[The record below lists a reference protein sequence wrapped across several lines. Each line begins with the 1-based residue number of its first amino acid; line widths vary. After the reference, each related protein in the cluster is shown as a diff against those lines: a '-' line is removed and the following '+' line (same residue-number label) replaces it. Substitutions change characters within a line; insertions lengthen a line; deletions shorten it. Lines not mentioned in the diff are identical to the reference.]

1 MRFRR
6 SRLAASLSAVAVIC
20 AGVSAVPP
28 VAGGDVPDR
37 TESDYPSS
45 SPVTSVIASKVT
57 LAAPLPPGSPPHPPA
72 CDTLSYLRWR
82 SVDGPRSATDADR
95 VLVAQ
100 PGIFE
105 GAGAFDSVARNTVAR
120 AAELGSHIEF
130 WALDR
135 RSNCLEDHTGIHAA
149 LQTGSLDTAT
159 DYYFHG
165 AEAAGRRF
173 AGFAEGD
180 ATAWLRDQGLAQT
193 LRDQYDVLRSEFP
206 DPAAH
211 KQKVLCGG
219 HSLGGFVTGYFAQWD
234 FDGDPATTEDAGYNQ
249 CSGYFALDTTIQ
261 AGLHLRG
268 LQVPEL
274 PQPVAGITEGLSLQL
289 DTALPV
295 LRLPAVINPET
306 TNLLALAGL
315 AARLNPEGVNDLVRR
330 LPDNPN
336 ITATLRTLLS
346 QDAAMFATGN
356 PDVRH
361 LNATNEAVLGAILDD
376 NSQPLGF
383 LQASVG
389 FPAGGPVGPKS
400 FPAPDALALSP
411 LAMGMFGDAPKVSPT
426 VYEPE
431 TLYHWQDYNDT
442 APLPAAPG
450 GRAYTTPAGE
460 VTAIGQLARSLS
472 EPPLDFTEWYFP
484 TRLALD
490 IQQSSA
496 PSFAHHRVHL
506 DGVNRNP
513 ILTFRSS
520 GGIPVAD
527 SGNPQDRVI
536 QLPGYNHLDVL
547 TADAQQNNGQSEVV
561 STELADFARE
571 P

>member
-1 MRFRR
+1 MRGRR
-6 SRLAASLSAVAVIC
+6 NGVSVLVTALVATGI
-20 AGVSAVPP
+20 GVSAATPIANGEP
-28 VAGGDVPDR
+28 SGR
-37 TESDYPSS
+37 TETVYSTS

-57 LAAPLPPGSPPHPPA
+57 LAVPLPAGSLPHPQA

-82 SVDGPRSATDADR
+82 AVDGPRSSSDAER

-100 PGIFE
+100 PGVFE

-120 AAELGSHIEF
+120 AAEWGRYIEF

-135 RSNCLEDHTGIHAA
+135 RSNCLEDHTGVTAA
-149 LQTGSLDTAT
+149 LRTGSFDTAA

-165 AEAAGRRF
+165 AEADGRRF
-173 AGFAEGD
+173 GGYAEGE

-193 LRDQYDVLRSEFP
+193 LRDEYDVLRIEFP
-206 DPAAH
+206 DQAVR
-211 KQKVLCGG
+211 KRKVLCGG
-219 HSLGGFVTGYFAQWD
+219 HSLGGFVTGYFAGWD
-234 FDGDPATTEDAGYNQ
+234 FDGDPATTDDAGYNQ

-261 AGLHLRG
+261 AGSSLRG

-274 PQPVAGITEGLSLQL
+274 PAPIAAVAETVSLQL

-315 AARLNPEGVNDLVRR
+315 AARLNPDGVNDLVRR

-336 ITATLRTLLS
+336 IAATLRTLLS
-346 QDAAMFATGN
+346 QNAAMFATGH
-356 PDVRH
+356 PDVRQ

-389 FPAGGPVGPKS
+389 FVTGGPIGPKS
-400 FPAPDALALSP
+400 FPLPDSIALSP
-411 LAMGMFGDAPKVSPT
+411 HAMGMFGDAPKISPT
-426 VYEPE
+426 LYRPD
-431 TLYHWQDYNDT
+431 TLYRWADYDDT
-442 APLPAAPG
+442 ADLAGP
-450 GRAYTTPAGE
+450 YTSAGSE
-460 VTAIGQLARSLS
+460 VTAIGELARSLC

-484 TRLALD
+484 TRLTLD
-490 IQQSSA
+490 IQQTTA
-496 PSFAHHRVHL
+496 PSYAAHHLHL
-506 DGVNRNP
+506 DGVDRNP

-527 SGNPQDRVI
+527 SGSPRDEVI
-536 QLPGYNHLDVL
+536 HLPGYNHIDVL
-547 TADAQQNNGQSEVV
+547 TAAARQNDGRPEVV
-561 STELADFARE
+561 STRLAEFATGTS
-571 P
+571 